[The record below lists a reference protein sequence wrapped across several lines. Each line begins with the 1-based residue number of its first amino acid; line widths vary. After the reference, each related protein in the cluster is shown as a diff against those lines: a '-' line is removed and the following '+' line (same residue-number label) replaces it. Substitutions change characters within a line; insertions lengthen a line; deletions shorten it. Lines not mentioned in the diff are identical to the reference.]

1 MENLNSWRSF
11 ADALGYLNLP
21 LTFFCRAE
29 LDSEPERVASVL
41 EKLKEDCNNT
51 ENKDRKSF
59 QKELMTVSPR
69 VAKGVLIL
77 RGAVRVVRVSGSS
90 GFLIQSVKNEVHFKG
105 PPQAARRSQM
115 GIQACGNVH

>member
-1 MENLNSWRSF
+1 MENLSSWRSF

-21 LTFFCRAE
+21 LTFFCRSE

-59 QKELMTVSPR
+59 QKELMMVSPR
-69 VAKGVLIL
+69 SDEGIFLPCAT
-77 RGAVRVVRVSGSS
+77 VRVIGVNGS
-90 GFLIQSVKNEVHFKG
+90 
-105 PPQAARRSQM
+105 
-115 GIQACGNVH
+115 